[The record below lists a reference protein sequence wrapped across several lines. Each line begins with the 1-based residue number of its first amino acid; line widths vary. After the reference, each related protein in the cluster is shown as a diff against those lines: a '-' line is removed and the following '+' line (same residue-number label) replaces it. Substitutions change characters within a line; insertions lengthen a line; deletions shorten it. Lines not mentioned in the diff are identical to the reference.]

1 MKPVLIFRHI
11 ECEGPG
17 YLGDFLT
24 RHHRPYRVLHID
36 EGEAV
41 PPGPDDCA
49 GLVFL
54 GGPMSVNDDLPWIAP
69 ELALI
74 RDACAAGIPVL
85 GHCLGGQLIARA
97 LGAPVTPAPT
107 KEIGWHEVRCIAAPE
122 AVAIPGL
129 PPAFQAFH
137 WHGEGFALPDG
148 ATRLMASEYGPHQA
162 FAKGNAL
169 ALQCHVEVT
178 GAMVREWARRYA
190 ADLRNPPTDSQP
202 GVQSADEFLADLP
215 SRIAALHGV
224 ADRIYEA
231 WCARLPV

>member
-24 RHHRPYRVLHID
+24 RQRRPYRVLHVD

-41 PPGPDDCA
+41 PDGPDGCA

-74 RDACAAGIPVL
+74 RNACAAGIPVL

-97 LGAPVTPAPT
+97 LGARVSPAPT
-107 KEIGWHEVRCIAAPE
+107 KEIGWHEVRCIASPAG
-122 AVAIPGL
+122 AAIPGL
-129 PPAFQAFH
+129 PSRFQAFH
-137 WHGEGFALPDG
+137 WHGEGFALPEG
-148 ATRLMASEYGPHQA
+148 AARLMASEHCPNQA
-162 FAKGNAL
+162 FARGDAL
-169 ALQCHVEVT
+169 ALQFHVEVT
-178 GAMVREWARRYA
+178 GTMVREWARLYA
-190 ADLRNPPTDSQP
+190 ADLHHPPTDSRP
-202 GVQSADEFLADLP
+202 GVQSAEAFLADLP
-215 SRIAALHGV
+215 ARIAALHGI
-224 ADRIYEA
+224 ADRIYHA
-231 WCARLPV
+231 WCARLSV